1 MRTRKLTPYC
11 LAALLAGCVPI
22 VSLHPLCTKETI
34 AFEEKLLGTWVEDAN
49 QPEVTWEF
57 AHLESG
63 AARLLPAELRDA
75 LDKWYRLSITDK
87 DGRRGSFAACL
98 VKLQDKLFLDVVP
111 DRFPSGEQDPEQMRL
126 VYNAFFFTPVHSFVR
141 VSSIGAQLKIRLTDD
156 DGFKKLV
163 QADPKVVKHDMIDDR
178 PILTAS
184 TEELQTFVAKY
195 ADDERLFPS
204 EVILI
209 RKSK

>member
-34 AFEEKLLGTWVEDAN
+34 AYEEKLLGTWVEDAN

-57 AHLESG
+57 AHLEQS
-63 AARLLPAELRDA
+63 ATRLLPAELRDA
-75 LDKWYRLSITDK
+75 LDKWYRLNIADK
-87 DGRRGSFAACL
+87 EGRKGSFAACL
-98 VKLQDKLFLDVVP
+98 VKLQDKLFLDVMP
-111 DRFPSGEQDPEQMRL
+111 DRFPSGEQDPEQMKL

-141 VSSIGAQLKIRLTDD
+141 VSSLGEQLKIRLTDD
-156 DGFKKLV
+156 EGFKKLI
-163 QADPKVVKHDMIDDR
+163 QDDLKAVKHDVIDDR
-178 PILTAS
+178 PVLTAA
-184 TEELQTFVAKY
+184 TEELQAFVAKY
-195 ADDERLFPS
+195 ADDERLFPG
-204 EVILI
+204 EVTLT